1 MLFTSIDFLIF
12 FAILLALLGIV
23 RNSRARFW
31 IVLVASYVFYAAWD
45 WRLLGLLV
53 ACSLWNWALG
63 LAIED
68 APTPAR
74 RKGAMLVA
82 VALNLAAL
90 GFFKYA
96 DFFVSSFEALFD
108 IRSTGAL
115 GIILPLGIS
124 FFTFQGISYVVD
136 IYRGTKKAT
145 RDLVIF
151 LFFKAFFPQLIA
163 GPIVRAPEFMPQLA
177 RPFRMSR
184 AMMQMGAQYFLAGAV
199 SKLVLADNLAYAA
212 DWIFADPAKFDTA
225 TLWLG
230 LLAYTGQIFCD
241 FVGYSM
247 MAIGLARIMGYR
259 LPINFRMPYV
269 SLDIQE
275 FWRRWHITLSNWLR
289 DYLYIAL
296 GGNRKG
302 AARTYANLGL
312 TMLIGGLWHGAS
324 WSFVLWGGLH
334 GGALIVNRLWSRQVP
349 REKRLPPLL
358 GWAITFLFV
367 MLAWVPFRAPTWQ
380 SAITYFRGLA
390 GLGDGAASWPYVPA
404 MIVIAIVAAWHIG
417 YRLGPPWRRSLAGF
431 RYPGRFWQMGA
442 LVMAIL
448 SIILFTPLSGT
459 GPFIYFQF

>member
-1 MLFTSIDFLIF
+1 MLFTSVDFLIF
-12 FAILLALLGIV
+12 FGVVLALLAAI
-23 RNSRARFW
+23 RDSRSRFW
-31 IVLVASYVFYAAWD
+31 IVLTASYVFYAAWD

-53 ACSLWNWALG
+53 ACSLWNWWLG
-63 LAIED
+63 LKIED
-68 APTPAR
+68 AETPKG
-74 RKGAMLVA
+74 RKTAMIVA
-82 VALNLAAL
+82 VTLNLIAL
-90 GFFKYA
+90 GFFKYFN
-96 DFFVSSFEALFD
+96 FFVDSFEALFNV
-108 IRSTGAL
+108 RSTGAL
-115 GIILPLGIS
+115 SIILPLGIS

-136 IYRGTKKAT
+136 IYRRTKPAT
-145 RDLVIF
+145 RDLVTF

-177 RPFRMSR
+177 RPFWMKRYLIIS
-184 AMMQMGAQYFLAGAV
+184 GAQYFLAGAV
-199 SKLVLADNLAYAA
+199 SKLVLADNLAYAV
-212 DWIFADPAKFDTA
+212 DWIFADPAKFDTP

-241 FVGYSM
+241 FFGYSM

-302 AARTYANLGL
+302 AVRTYANLGL

-334 GGALIVNRLWSRQVP
+334 GGALILNRLWSRHVP
-349 REKRLPPLL
+349 REKRMPALL
-358 GWAITFLFV
+358 AWAVTFLFV
-367 MLAWVPFRAPTWQ
+367 MIAWVPFRAPNWDTTM
-380 SAITYFRGLA
+380 TYLRGLA
-390 GLGDGAASWPYVPA
+390 GLGDGTAHWPYAPA
-404 MIVIAIVAAWHIG
+404 LIVLAIVAVWHL
-417 YRLGPPWRRSLAGF
+417 YYFFGPRWQRSLAGF
-431 RYPGRFWQMGA
+431 RHPGRFWQMGV
-442 LVMAIL
+442 LVAAIL
-448 SIILFTPLSGT
+448 SIIFFTPLSGT

>member
-1 MLFTSIDFLIF
+1 MLFTSVDFLIF
-12 FAILLALLGIV
+12 FAALLVLLAFV
-23 RNSRARFW
+23 RDSRARFY
-31 IVLVASYVFYAAWD
+31 IVLAASYVFYAAWD

-68 APTPAR
+68 APSQPR
-74 RKGAMLVA
+74 RKAMMLVA

-96 DFFVSSFEALFD
+96 DFFVDSFQAMFR
-108 IRSTGAL
+108 IQSVGAL

-136 IYRGTKKAT
+136 IYRRTKPAT
-145 RDLVIF
+145 RDLVTF

-163 GPIVRAPEFMPQLA
+163 GPIVRATEFMPQLA
-177 RPFRMSR
+177 RPFRMKRS
-184 AMMQMGAQYFLAGAV
+184 MIVMGAQYFLVGAV
-199 SKLVLADNLAYAA
+199 SKLVLADNLAYGA
-212 DWIFADPAKFDTA
+212 DWIFADPAKYDMP

-230 LLAYTGQIFCD
+230 LIFYTGQIFCD
-241 FVGYSM
+241 FFGYSM

-259 LPINFRMPYV
+259 LPVNFRMPYV
-269 SLDIQE
+269 SLDVQE

-334 GGALIVNRLWSRQVP
+334 GGALIVNRLWSRQIP

-358 GWAITFLFV
+358 AWAITFLFV
-367 MLAWVPFRAPTWQ
+367 MLAWVPFRAPHWDT
-380 SAITYFRGLA
+380 AMIYFRGLA
-390 GLGDGAASWPYVPA
+390 GLGSGTAHWPYVPGL
-404 MIVIAIVAAWHIG
+404 IVIAVVVGWHLA
-417 YRLGPPWRRSLAGF
+417 YYFGPRWRKGLAGF
-431 RYPGRFWQMGA
+431 RHPERFWQMGA
-442 LVMAIL
+442 VLAGL
-448 SIILFTPLSGT
+448 LAIILFTPLSGT
-459 GPFIYFQF
+459 SPFIYFQF

>member
-1 MLFTSIDFLIF
+1 MLFTSIDFLFF
-12 FAILLALLGIV
+12 FAALLALLAIV

-31 IVLVASYVFYAAWD
+31 IVLAASYLFYAAWD
-45 WRLLGLLV
+45 WRLLSLLV

-63 LAIED
+63 LVIED
-68 APTPAR
+68 APTQSR
-74 RKGAMLVA
+74 RKAAMIIA
-82 VALNLAAL
+82 VALNLLAL

-96 DFFVSSFEALFD
+96 DFFVSSFETLFN
-108 IRSTGAL
+108 IQSTGAL

-177 RPFRMSR
+177 RPFRMNR
-184 AMMQMGAQYFLAGAV
+184 PMMLLGAQYFLVGAV

-212 DWIFADPAKFDTA
+212 DWIFADPAKYDTA

-230 LLAYTGQIFCD
+230 LLSYTGQIYCD
-241 FVGYSM
+241 FFGYSM

-302 AARTYANLGL
+302 AVRTYANLGM

-334 GGALIVNRLWSRQVP
+334 GGALIVNRLWSRHVP
-349 REKRLPPLL
+349 REKRMPPPLA
-358 GWAITFLFV
+358 WAVTFLFV
-367 MLAWVPFRAPTWQ
+367 TLVWVPFRAPQWETTT
-380 SAITYFRGLA
+380 TYFRGLA
-390 GLGDGAASWPYVPA
+390 GLGDGTASWPYVPA
-404 MIVIAIVAAWHIG
+404 IIVIAIIAGWHIG
-417 YRLGPPWRRSLAGF
+417 YRLAPRWRRSLAGF
-431 RYPGRFWQMGA
+431 RHPGRFWQMGA
-442 LVMAIL
+442 LLAAVL